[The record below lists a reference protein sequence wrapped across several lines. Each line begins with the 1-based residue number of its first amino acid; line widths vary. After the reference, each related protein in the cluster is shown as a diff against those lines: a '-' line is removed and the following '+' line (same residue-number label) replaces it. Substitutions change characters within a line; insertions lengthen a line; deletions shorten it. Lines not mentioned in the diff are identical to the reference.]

1 MPKISMNASVKRNK
15 SEVHDSTQKILEE
28 MMQFKRSI
36 ELFKIELGSSK
47 RVCTLNVNEIDRQ
60 YP

>member
-1 MPKISMNASVKRNK
+1 MNASVKRNK